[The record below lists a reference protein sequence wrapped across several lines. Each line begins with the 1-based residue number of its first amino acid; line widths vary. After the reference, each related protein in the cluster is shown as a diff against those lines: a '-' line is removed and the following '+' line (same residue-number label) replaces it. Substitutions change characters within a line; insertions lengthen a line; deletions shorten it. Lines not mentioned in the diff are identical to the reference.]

1 MKRFLLLV
9 LGAVLFSNTVSAQNY
24 SAGNDRFSLKVQ
36 PFVGGYLSPNGN
48 LETINPSAPAG
59 VNFGFEFPSNQQR
72 PWQQYLNNS
81 TLGVGASYIDLGD
94 KVMGKT
100 ISVYPYIMINCVRT
114 KHF

>member
-1 MKRFLLLV
+1 MKKTIFFLFVSVLV
-9 LGAVLFSNTVSAQNY
+9 VSGGSAQNF
-24 SAGNDRFSLKVQ
+24 STGNDRFSLKVQ

-81 TLGVGASYIDLGD
+81 TLGVGAS
-94 KVMGKT
+94 
-100 ISVYPYIMINCVRT
+100 
-114 KHF
+114 